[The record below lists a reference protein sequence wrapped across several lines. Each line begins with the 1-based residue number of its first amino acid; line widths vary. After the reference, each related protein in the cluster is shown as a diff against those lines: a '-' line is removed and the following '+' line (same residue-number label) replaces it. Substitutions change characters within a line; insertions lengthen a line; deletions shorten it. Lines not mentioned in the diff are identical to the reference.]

1 MMTHATALFADRH
14 TIHAALEQLAQ
25 AGFSRDAIS
34 LVMSEGTHERHFAG
48 EGARPP
54 RQSGPRR
61 VTRPG
66 GVLGAIVTG
75 LRACTPD
82 GSNGS
87 APLRAGGPLQR
98 ALRGPTTLAAVLV
111 AFGTNEPEARLADAR
126 VRDGAIVVA
135 VEASQERAALALQL
149 LELSGGS
156 ALQAA

>member
-14 TIHAALEQLAQ
+14 TIHAAVDQLAQ

-48 EGARPP
+48 ERGRSA

-61 VTRPG
+61 VRPL
-66 GVLGAIVTG
+66 GVLGAILNG
-75 LRACTPD
+75 LSACAPD
-82 GSNGS
+82 GG

-98 ALRGPTTLAAVLV
+98 ALVRPTTLAAVLV
-111 AFGTNEPEARLADAR
+111 ALGMSEPDAHAVDAR
-126 VRDGAIVVA
+126 VRNGAIVVA
-135 VEASQERAALALQL
+135 VEASYERAGLAMQL

-156 ALQAA
+156 GLQAA